1 VKVLARASLLAL
13 NFVILASPQTIAGVV
28 GPGALA
34 YATAT
39 ALLILANVALAVGW
53 DRLAEND
60 GSTRSAWPGD
70 RGSRPVAGSVG
81 WVITVLVAAAAG
93 SVVFVACRAWLHE
106 ILIVPND
113 SQRADMLVVIQLGIR
128 RVLQAKNPY
137 TTYHV
142 PWNAT
147 MPYGP
152 MLWAPYVAPYLLH
165 ADLRFVT
172 VAGELFVPV
181 ACAIAAVAS
190 AAAGRVAPCAGWLVV
205 LAALAI
211 SPDLRS
217 FAAIGHTPSYW
228 PLLALF
234 AWLAA
239 RERWY
244 AASVVMGLLIV
255 ARSTM
260 VSVAPVLVMT
270 VWLRDRRRVS
280 GAIGL
285 VAAATALPYLPFAIE
300 DWGALRYALY
310 GSYESLMKGFVWTS
324 TDWVQRTIGVTGL
337 LLRAGWPRAVEPV
350 QAVTLLFVYLVSW
363 RALRAGHRPVPW
375 MALALLAFSLTT
387 LWPVGYI
394 YLDVF
399 LLLVCGA
406 LAESTWLRGRGVASA
421 WAATLVV
428 TAFVLAAASLWDIER
443 SPALDVGTGAVRP
456 LLYAGFA
463 GDEGSGSD
471 RTFAWV
477 ENGHAEVLVPRRSRA
492 DAEIDIVCEPHLPT
506 PGSTQEMSAVLNG
519 VLLATVPL
527 REGWQTVSLPAPE
540 RAWLFG
546 VNELKLSF
554 SSAVSPRE
562 AGVGDDTRR
571 LSAAID
577 RLTVRTTSRAHD
589 R

>member
-13 NFVILASPQTIAGVV
+13 NFAILASPPALASAV

-34 YATAT
+34 YAIAT
-39 ALLILANVALAVGW
+39 ALMILVNLTLVLGWERLVDNDDSARGAWSGNSGPKPLSRSVATVFTFFVAL
-53 DRLAEND
+53 
-60 GSTRSAWPGD
+60 T
-70 RGSRPVAGSVG
+70 AG
-81 WVITVLVAAAAG
+81 IM
-93 SVVFVACRAWLHE
+93 VFIACRAWLHE
-106 ILIVPND
+106 ILIFPND
-113 SQRADMLVVIQLGIR
+113 AQRADMLVVIQLGIR

-137 TTYHV
+137 TMYQV

-152 MLWAPYVAPYLLH
+152 MLWAPFVAPYVVH
-165 ADLRFVT
+165 ADLRFIT

-181 ACAIAAVAS
+181 ACAIAAIAS
-190 AAAGRVAPCAGWLVV
+190 AATGRVWPAVGWLVV
-205 LAALAI
+205 LSAFAI
-211 SPDLRS
+211 SPDLRGFS
-217 FAAIGHTPSYW
+217 AIGHTPSYW

-239 RERWY
+239 RRRWY
-244 AASVVMGLLIV
+244 AASIALGLLIV

-260 VSVAPVLVMT
+260 VSVVPVLVMA
-270 VWLRDRRRVS
+270 VWLQDRRRAG
-280 GAIGL
+280 GAIAL
-285 VAAATALPYLPFAIE
+285 VAAATALPYLPFALA
-300 DWGALRYALY
+300 DWTALTYALY

-324 TDWVQRTIGVTGL
+324 TDWVQRTIGITGL
-337 LLRAGWPRAVEPV
+337 LLRAHWLHAVEPV
-350 QAVTLLFVYLVSW
+350 QAVMLLLVYTMGW
-363 RALRAGHRPVPW
+363 RALRAGRRPLPW

-394 YLDVF
+394 YFDVF

-406 LAESTWLRGRGVASA
+406 LGESAWPGGRGVASA
-421 WAATLVV
+421 WATTLAVV
-428 TAFVLAAASLWDIER
+428 VFVLMATSLSDIER
-443 SPALDVGTGAVRP
+443 SPALDVGTGAARP
-456 LLYAGFA
+456 LLYSGFA
-463 GDEGSGSD
+463 EDEGGGSD

-506 PGSTQEMSAVLNG
+506 SASTQEMSAMLNG
-519 VLLATVPL
+519 VLLGTVPM
-527 REGWQTVSLPAPE
+527 REGWQTVSLPAPA

-554 SSAVSPRE
+554 SSAVSPRD

-577 RLTVRTTSRAHD
+577 RLTVRTR
-589 R
+589 